1 MENKTF
7 KGLNAININ
16 DKVKTKMNLSYL
28 SWAYAWGELL
38 SKYPDSFMT
47 VYKRTV
53 DTTETVTQEDP
64 DNHITKTI
72 VTKTSQDIPYFT
84 DGRTCFV
91 RVGVTVGGIEY
102 VEEYPVMGLKNDAI
116 RVNAVTMT
124 DVNKA
129 IQRAFVKACARHGL
143 GLYIYAGEDVPE
155 NEKNALVEIST
166 ATDFKSVQQDV
177 ISLVKKLQGNQRVAP
192 EVIQY
197 IQANFQGVRLSETT
211 EAHLD
216 KLLAARNYLAELQN
230 RVR

>member
-72 VTKTSQDIPYFT
+72 VTSENTANLT
-84 DGRTCFV
+84 DEEFCNEY
-91 RVGVTVGGIEY
+91 IEEIKDMLY
-102 VEEYPVMGLKNDAI
+102 L
-116 RVNAVTMT
+116 
-124 DVNKA
+124 
-129 IQRAFVKACARHGL
+129 L
-143 GLYIYAGEDVPE
+143 GLNIHQRD
-155 NEKNALVEIST
+155 L
-166 ATDFKSVQQDV
+166 FK
-177 ISLVKKLQGNQRVAP
+177 GN
-192 EVIQY
+192 I
-197 IQANFQGVRLSETT
+197 
-211 EAHLD
+211 
-216 KLLAARNYLAELQN
+216 
-230 RVR
+230 